1 MDIFDQ
7 QSSVFI
13 ETLNHNDQSDEV
25 EMFPLITNYALDVIC
40 ESAMGTQIDAQRSE
54 NSEYVLAVKK
64 WL

>member
-13 ETLNHNDQSDEV
+13 QTLNQYDQSDKV

-40 ESAMGTQIDAQRSE
+40 ESAMGTQIDAQRSA

-64 WL
+64 